1 MARNS
6 HHFFTFQRIN
16 IDMASI
22 LDPLV
27 DKQGGIRKSAA
38 WYRSN
43 VASLADRVTANKLM
57 SQGKLLGRPSAGRLN
72 MFFYDPKL
80 KKKLPYY
87 DTFPLVLP
95 LQSIPGGFLGTNFHY
110 LPYLLRFRLLERL
123 QKFADGGMK
132 ATTRFE
138 ATYDDVKGINLI
150 KPTIK
155 KYLYSH
161 VRSQFLRIDFDEAA
175 LAVYLP
181 VQRFVKASES
191 KVWADSRRSI

>member
-1 MARNS
+1 
-6 HHFFTFQRIN
+6 
-16 IDMASI
+16 MASI

-43 VASLADRVTANKLM
+43 VQSLADRVTANKLM
-57 SQGKLLGRPSAGRLN
+57 SQGKLIGRPSAGRLN

-95 LQSIPGGFLGTNFHY
+95 LQSIPGGFMGLNFHY

-132 ATTRFE
+132 STTKFE

-181 VQRFVKASES
+181 VQQFRKAGTSRVWSDS
-191 KVWADSRRSI
+191 KRMI

>member
-1 MARNS
+1 MAN
-6 HHFFTFQRIN
+6 
-16 IDMASI
+16 I

-43 VASLADRVTANKLM
+43 VASIADRVTARKLM
-57 SQGKLLGRPSAGRLN
+57 NQGKLIGRPSVGRLN

-80 KKKLPYY
+80 KKTLPYF

-95 LQSIPGGFLGTNFHY
+95 LEPIKGGFMGMNFHY
-110 LPYLLRFRLLERL
+110 LPPLLRFKLLQRM
-123 QKFADGGMK
+123 QRFADGGLNEK
-132 ATTRFE
+132 TKID
-138 ATYDDVKGINLI
+138 ATYDDVKGIGLV

-155 KYLYSH
+155 KYLYGH

-181 VQRFVKASES
+181 VQQFKKAGTSR
-191 KVWADSRRSI
+191 VYADSRKMI

>member
-1 MARNS
+1 
-6 HHFFTFQRIN
+6 
-16 IDMASI
+16 MASI

-27 DKQGGIRKSAA
+27 DKQGGIRKSAN
-38 WYRSN
+38 WYRNN
-43 VASLADRVTANKLM
+43 VQSIADRVTANKLM
-57 SQGKLLGRPSAGRLN
+57 SQGKLIGRPSAGRLN

-95 LQSIPGGFLGTNFHY
+95 LESISGGFMGINFHY

-132 ATTRFE
+132 STTKFE
-138 ATYDDVKGINLI
+138 ATYDSVKGINLI

-181 VQRFVKASES
+181 VQQFKKAGTTR
-191 KVWADSRRSI
+191 VWSDSRRMI

>member
-1 MARNS
+1 MAN
-6 HHFFTFQRIN
+6 
-16 IDMASI
+16 I

-43 VASLADRVTANKLM
+43 VASIADRVTARKLM
-57 SQGKLLGRPSAGRLN
+57 NQGKLIGRPSVGRLN

-80 KKKLPYY
+80 KKTLPYY

-95 LQSIPGGFLGTNFHY
+95 LEPIKGGFMGMNFHY
-110 LPYLLRFRLLERL
+110 LPPLLRFRLLQRM
-123 QKFADGGMK
+123 QRFADGGLNEK
-132 ATTRFE
+132 TKID
-138 ATYDDVKGINLI
+138 ATYDDVKGIGLV

-155 KYLYSH
+155 KYLYGH

-181 VQRFVKASES
+181 VQQFKKAGTSR
-191 KVWADSRRSI
+191 VYADSRKMI

>member
-1 MARNS
+1 MAN
-6 HHFFTFQRIN
+6 
-16 IDMASI
+16 I

-27 DKQGGIRKSAA
+27 DKQGGIRKSAN

-43 VASLADRVTANKLM
+43 VASIADRVTARKLM
-57 SQGKLLGRPSAGRLN
+57 NQGKLIGRPSVGRLN

-80 KKKLPYY
+80 KKTLPYY

-95 LQSIPGGFLGTNFHY
+95 LEPIKGGFMGMNFHY
-110 LPYLLRFRLLERL
+110 LPPLLRFRLLQRM
-123 QKFADGGMK
+123 QRFADGGLNEK
-132 ATTRFE
+132 TKID
-138 ATYDDVKGINLI
+138 ATYDDVKGIGLV

-155 KYLYSH
+155 KYLYGH

-181 VQRFVKASES
+181 VQQFKKAGTSR
-191 KVWADSRRSI
+191 VYADSRRMI